1 MNTRLL
7 LPAILLCSGINLAAQ
22 RPNIVCVFI
31 DDMGYSDVGCFA
43 GEAKTP
49 CLDRMA
55 AEGIRFTQF
64 YVNMPI
70 CSPSRCALLTGQYPQ
85 RWKVTSYL
93 AARKENN
100 QRGMAQWL
108 DPKAPSIARALQ
120 SSGYATGHFGKWHLG
135 GQRDVGEAPLI
146 SEYGFDESL
155 TNFEGL
161 GDRVLPI
168 MGGVDGRPAKKNGLG
183 VGSEKLGRG
192 KIEWA
197 PRHEVTERFVRRG
210 ITFIKKAQ
218 EAKKPFFINLWPDD
232 VHSPYSPPAGKAGTG
247 SKRDLYIGV
256 LENMDAQLGVLFD
269 YIRDSETLRTNTV
282 VMIASDNGY
291 EPGAGT
297 AKGFR
302 GFKGLLYEGGIR
314 SPLIMWAPGYQPLNT
329 RGSKNETAIFSSMDI
344 NRSLYS
350 IAGISVPAETK
361 LDGEDVKAALL
372 GTAATGRAAPIFW
385 KRPPDRKESFGERNA
400 DLAVRDGQWKLL
412 VDLDGTNVQ
421 LYNLATDS
429 AEANNLATAQP
440 NIAARLVKLVMDWN
454 TSIP

>member
-1 MNTRLL
+1 MTLRLPFFFFLATRL
-7 LPAILLCSGINLAAQ
+7 SLAAP

-31 DDMGYSDVGCFA
+31 DDMGYTDIGCFNGA
-43 GEAKTP
+43 AKTP

-85 RWKVTSYL
+85 RWKITSYL
-93 AARKENN
+93 AERQANTK
-100 QRGMAQWL
+100 RGMAQWL

-120 SSGYATGHFGKWHLG
+120 ASGYATGHFGKWHLG

-161 GDRVLPI
+161 GDRVLPV
-168 MGGVDGRPAKKNGLG
+168 MGGVDGRPKVKNGLG

-197 PRHEVTERFVRRG
+197 PRHEVTERFVSRS
-210 ITFIKKAQ
+210 ITFMKKAQ

-232 VHSPYSPPAGKAGTG
+232 VHSPYSPPAGKAGSGT
-247 SKRDLYIGV
+247 KRDLYVGV
-256 LENMDAQLGVLFD
+256 LENMDAQLGILFD
-269 YIRDSETLRTNTV
+269 FIRDNEALRTNTV

-291 EPGAGT
+291 EPDAGT

-314 SPLIMWAPGYQPLNT
+314 SPLMIWAPGYQPKST
-329 RGSKNETAIFSSMDI
+329 WGTKNETAVFSSVDI
-344 NRSLYS
+344 NRSFYS
-350 IAGISVPAETK
+350 FAEIALPGKDK
-361 LDGEDVKAALL
+361 LDGEDVKETLL
-372 GTAATGRAAPIFW
+372 GCATAGRHAPIFW

-412 VDLDGTNVQ
+412 TDLGGTNVQ
-421 LYNLATDS
+421 LYNLATDP

-440 NIAARLVKLVMDWN
+440 DIAARLSKLVTDWN
-454 TSIP
+454 ASLP